1 MCILWDRKY
10 IVFLSDNKQ
19 NRYMSSYKKKKKIV
33 VDAFGLVLVVTSLSD
48 VFPFILDTATSR
60 WFWGSFAF
68 FPFVYIVWAGCSC
81 SSQLL
86 NPHQSCSPGCARAG
100 SSCPGPSKGNSW
112 VKGWTGLN
120 ADFNFFHQIHWY
132 STMRRV
138 WRLHKLHW
146 EVNSLLDCKI
156 KHFCYIFLFWALPWV
171 VYILPLHRKGLFNG
185 ARLNCGPGFT
195 CLFFTD
201 SLPNL
206 DNWVLLE
213 LSEMPAK
220 ALCVQA
226 PAYLD
231 KSELWFLWL
240 IYICTIRIK
249 VLSCPRI

>member
-1 MCILWDRKY
+1 MFFLW
-10 IVFLSDNKQ
+10 FLTLPPQDGFGVHLL
-19 NRYMSSYKKKKKIV
+19 SSHLFTLCEQ
-33 VDAFGLVLVVTSLSD
+33 DAPAHHSYSSLTRAVPQAVQGQAAAAQD
-48 VFPFILDTATSR
+48 PLKETHGWRDGQGWTPTLI
-60 WFWGSFAF
+60 F
-68 FPFVYIVWAGCSC
+68 FP
-81 SSQLL
+81 
-86 NPHQSCSPGCARAG
+86 
-100 SSCPGPSKGNSW
+100 
-112 VKGWTGLN
+112 
-120 ADFNFFHQIHWY
+120 QIHWY
-132 STMRRV
+132 GTMRRV

-146 EVNSLLDCKI
+146 EGNSLLDCKI

-171 VYILPLHRKGLFNG
+171 VYILALHMKGLFNDV
-185 ARLNCGPGFT
+185 RLNCGPGFT

-220 ALCVQA
+220 AFCVQA